1 MLTTTLLVLGALIM
15 GYLTGYNNKARAQP
29 TRANLKAFFET
40 RLKEEIGLA
49 IDENG
54 GNLDTITRAYRV
66 LASAYT
72 TLFSENPDG
81 QRILGPVFY
90 DFVHPKKQKEAA

>member
-1 MLTTTLLVLGALIM
+1 MLTTIGLVLAALIV
-15 GYLTGYNNKARAQP
+15 GYLTGCNNTKKAQP
-29 TRANLKAFFET
+29 TRANLKAFFES

-49 IDENG
+49 IDQNG

-72 TLFSENPDG
+72 TLFNENPDG
-81 QRILGPVFY
+81 QKILGPVFY
-90 DFVHPKKQKEAA
+90 QFVHPQKKEAA